1 MFGVHGIPFN
11 LLLKFCEFIFY
22 LSQIIHYE
30 QGISNLQ
37 KNKQKNQNTKT
48 KQLI

>member
-1 MFGVHGIPFN
+1 MNN

-37 KNKQKNQNTKT
+37 KKNKKKKPKHKNKT
-48 KQLI
+48 TNLKTA